1 MLSEINNKPKFAGTF
16 KIANSELYSARQI
29 NHALDRLRKQL
40 TPIDRPS
47 SAHYTGMGDTDLT
60 KRTYQEKINRNGF
73 EVTRDIFYCETER
86 PFTFSENTLPYD
98 KVIISVPDQKDS
110 TVKGFLDDLGF
121 KYVNVDLDK
130 EKHCKYLL
138 INDKKNNITNDN
150 YFGFGMLYDFFGK
163 ITDDFKILTA
173 DASKKIGINSTE
185 NEKELR
191 VPDYLLPDLEEHL
204 KGKNHIY
211 TISDTP
217 KYLDYSA

>member
-1 MLSEINNKPKFAGTF
+1 MLSEINNKPSFTGTF
-16 KIANSELYSARQI
+16 KIVNSELYSERQI
-29 NHALDRLRKQL
+29 NHTLDRLRRQL
-40 TPIDRPS
+40 TPIDSPS
-47 SAHYTGMGDTDLT
+47 SAHYTSVGDPDLT
-60 KRTYQEKINRNGF
+60 QCTYQEKINKNGF
-73 EVTRDIFYCETER
+73 EVARDIFYYETER
-86 PFTFSENTLPYD
+86 PFTYNKTLPYE

-110 TVKGFLDDLGF
+110 IVKGFLDDLGF

-138 INDKKNNITNDN
+138 INDKKNNIDN
-150 YFGFGMLYDFFGK
+150 PGYFGYGMLCDFFSK
-163 ITDDFKILTA
+163 ITDKFKILTA